1 MKKIFTLLAMALL
14 TFAGVY
20 AQEEETP
27 VVYTKTFYSVLD
39 DAKFLVAS
47 AHYPEGR
54 ADLQTAIEA
63 AEKAI
68 TEGPDPSGDDMFD
81 NAYVRD
87 RLLELQAAIDEFVF
101 ANQYADATEK
111 IANPSFDKDAN
122 NSTTITSWTVSNFKE
137 NNKSN
142 NSYSSTRVN
151 KDNLRYSI
159 NKFVEQWANTSV
171 GQISGSG
178 DIKQVVSKLPAG
190 HYRLTADIFVINQ
203 KDTGDCEE
211 AVGVQLYANESV
223 REIGMTDVGGGTN
236 AVAFSVDFD
245 IAEGEDATIGFSF
258 SDINVNWLGWDNVTL
273 FYIGNPDA
281 YNSVVDAEKLVAAKE
296 ALRASLT
303 AASEALEGEDT
314 PLYRSELQTAITN
327 AETALAEVTTYQDAE
342 EAKSTL
348 DAEITAFKNNNK
360 HYTNL
365 KTAITDAEAL
375 VASGELTVGTENY
388 QTAIGTA
395 KGVLETAILN
405 TTEEAVSQL
414 QSALADLQ
422 TAEAVYRISNASYAH
437 PANVILNGSMSSTD
451 GWEILVPGSNP
462 GLHINTSGTVTNFS
476 KPFME
481 CWVNN
486 TNYGQENYAR
496 QTVTAL
502 PNGMELPKGLYV
514 LKAAAL
520 ATRQDQ
526 ADLEVSGVT
535 LKLGDEE
542 VAVHTANGV
551 GEIYRIEFEKTTAGG
566 ELTFGLFI
574 DASTDANWIAWDEVE
589 LQFVGDADK
598 YYEDYTEA
606 VLGESMKQLKEA
618 VADANA
624 LVQSVDPNGIDI
636 EYTDLVYYIEE
647 AQGIIEN
654 PTSAEATKENIEELL
669 KNLATAKEEF
679 YTSGVSPKDG
689 LFFDFTS
696 FIKNADFDVAAGDEW
711 ELDATVGSDKLPDGT
726 DCAYWWFGS
735 STTFSLVQD
744 FSQTISN
751 LPAGNYLLDVRAAI
765 RVDMNY
771 AVDGYTE
778 ANLPSNMTSCKV
790 YANEESTDVH
800 PFFYIDEAKGLTLES
815 MLAMTNDY
823 DYRHGN
829 GTLIDYMLK
838 GTDYFHSYVPFS
850 IEGGEDVKVG
860 FHLELPKR
868 GGQMPFIDYF
878 HLTYYGNQDVEDMVT
893 GIAAPKTK
901 TAAAPRGIYN
911 LNGQLMR
918 RSNSTEGLAKG
929 LYIIDGKKVSIR

>member
-14 TFAGVY
+14 TFAGAN
-20 AQEEETP
+20 AQEEVPP
-27 VVYTKTFYSVLD
+27 VVYTKTFNAVLA

-47 AHYPEGR
+47 DHYPEGR
-54 ADLQTAIEA
+54 TDLQTAIEA

-68 TEGPDPSGDDMFD
+68 TDGPDPESDDIFD
-81 NAYVRD
+81 NTYVRD
-87 RLLELQAAIDEFVF
+87 RLLELQMAIDEFVF
-101 ANQYADATEK
+101 ANKHADATEM
-111 IANPSFDKDAN
+111 IANPSFNKDAT
-122 NSTTITSWTVSNFKE
+122 NSKTVTSWTVNNFKQ
-137 NNKSN
+137 NRRSV
-142 NSYSSTRVN
+142 SYSSTRMN
-151 KDNLRYSI
+151 ENNLRYTMTD
-159 NKFVEQWANTSV
+159 FVEQWAATSV
-171 GQISGSG
+171 GQLSGSG
-178 DIKQVVSKLPAG
+178 SIEQVVSKLPAG
-190 HYRLTADIFVINQ
+190 HYRLTADILVVNQ
-203 KDTGDCEE
+203 KEVDDNEE
-211 AVGVQLYANESV
+211 AVGVQLYANDVV
-223 REIGMTDVGGGTN
+223 REIGLTDVKTGTN
-236 AVAFSVDFD
+236 ATAFSVDFD
-245 IAEGEDATIGFSF
+245 IAENEDATIGLRFE
-258 SDINVNWLGWDNVTL
+258 NVNFNWMAWDNVTL
-273 FYIGNPDA
+273 FYIGDPDN
-281 YNSVVDAEKLVAAKE
+281 YNSVVDAQKLVEAKE
-296 ALRASLT
+296 ALGASLT
-303 AASEALEGEDT
+303 AARNALDGEDT

-327 AETALAEVTTYQDAE
+327 AETALTEVTTYQEAE

-348 DAEITAFKNNNK
+348 DAEVTAFNNNNK

-365 KTAITDAEAL
+365 KTAIADAEAL
-375 VASGELTVGTENY
+375 VASGELEAGTADY
-388 QTAIGTA
+388 QTAIGIA
-395 KGVLETAILN
+395 KGVLETAILS
-405 TTEEAVSQL
+405 TTDEAIAQL
-414 QSALADLQ
+414 QSALADLKV
-422 TAEAVYRISNASYAH
+422 AELVYRTANASYAH
-437 PANVILNGSMSSTD
+437 PANVITNGKMSSTD

-462 GLHINTSGTVTNFS
+462 GLHINTSGNVTNFS

-636 EYTDLVYYIEE
+636 EYTDLIYYIEE

-669 KNLATAKEEF
+669 KNVATAKEEF

-711 ELDATVGSDKLPDGT
+711 ELDTEVNSDKLPDGT

-778 ANLPSNMTSCKV
+778 ANLPNNLTSCKV

-878 HLTYYGNQDVEDMVT
+878 HLTYYGNQDVEEMV
-893 GIAAPKTK
+893 GIASPEMK
-901 TAAAPRGIYN
+901 AAVAPRGIYN
-911 LNGQLMR
+911 LNGQLVR

-929 LYIIDGKKVSIR
+929 LYIIDGKKVSVR